1 MERKFRKLKNGV
13 LRIWKG
19 GAMAKIS
26 KKKIRDDLISQLEER
41 GLEKMSHYV
50 SLVDDYCRLWE
61 VKDMLFDDI
70 SQRGVNVP
78 YNNGGGQQGYKRNDS
93 VSELTRVNAQMLKI
107 LSELGLRGADIEA
120 KEEEVEL

>member
-1 MERKFRKLKNGV
+1 MKNIIKNIVFRTKN
-13 LRIWKG
+13 WKG
-19 GAMAKIS
+19 GTMAKIG
-26 KKKIRDDLISQLEER
+26 KKKIKDDLISQLEER
-41 GLEKMSHYV
+41 GLEKRSHYV

-70 SQRGVNVP
+70 SKRGVNVP
-78 YNNGGGQQGYKRNDS
+78 YNNGGGQTGYKRNDS

>member
-1 MERKFRKLKNGV
+1 MERKFRKMKNGV

-26 KKKIRDDLISQLEER
+26 KKKIREDLINQLEER

-70 SQRGVNVP
+70 TKRGVNVP

>member
-1 MERKFRKLKNGV
+1 MEQKFRKLKNGV

-19 GAMAKIS
+19 GDMAKIS
-26 KKKIRDDLISQLEER
+26 KKRIKNDLISQLEER
-41 GLEKMSHYV
+41 GLEKKSHYV

-61 VKDMLFDDI
+61 VKDMLFEDI
-70 SQRGVNVP
+70 STRGVNVP

>member
-1 MERKFRKLKNGV
+1 MKNIIKSIVFRIKN
-13 LRIWKG
+13 WKG
-19 GAMAKIS
+19 GGMARIS
-26 KKKIRDDLISQLEER
+26 KKKIRDDLIKQLEER
-41 GLEKMSHYV
+41 GLEKMCHYV

-61 VKDMLFDDI
+61 VKDMLFEDI

-78 YNNGGGQQGYKRNDS
+78 YNNGGGQSGFKRNDS

>member
-1 MERKFRKLKNGV
+1 MKNIIKSLVFRTKN
-13 LRIWKG
+13 WKG
-19 GAMAKIS
+19 GTMTKIS
-26 KKKIRDDLISQLEER
+26 KKKIKDDLIIQLQER
-41 GLEKMSHYV
+41 GLEKRSHYV

>member
-26 KKKIRDDLISQLEER
+26 KKKIRDDLIKQLEER
-41 GLEKMSHYV
+41 GLEKRSHYV

-70 SQRGVNVP
+70 TKRGVNVP

>member
-1 MERKFRKLKNGV
+1 
-13 LRIWKG
+13 
-19 GAMAKIS
+19 MAKIS
-26 KKKIRDDLISQLEER
+26 KKKIREDLINQLEER

-70 SQRGVNVP
+70 TKRGVNVP